1 MAILKKHIVIEGHA
15 AARMEERGITVAEVL
30 RVMNDG
36 EIVERPQH
44 PRFRFHTR
52 LWIRHNWLHVIWSVD
67 QPKLVVITVYWFV
80 RKEGG

>member
-15 AARMEERGITVAEVL
+15 AARMEERGITVDEVL

-36 EIVERPQH
+36 EVVERPTF

-52 LWIRHNWLHVIWSVD
+52 LWVHNEWLHVIWAVG
-67 QPKLVVITVYWFV
+67 QEKLVVVTVYWFD
-80 RKEGG
+80 RKAGG